1 MKYIKTFESFS
12 YLPEEQ
18 INEGFLGNLMYKIK
32 SFFKGKSML
41 GKELKAEFDK
51 YNFPTRFEEVLEA
64 EKDPKIDMLYKKV
77 ASGSQLTKE
86 DAKLISSPI
95 DLLLLMGYR
104 LNSDGK
110 FSLGTMQAEGGVE
123 SDTVIFNNPGNELL
137 QLFGFDSSKYR
148 SRQEL
153 AIAKT
158 EFISGILVPNIFE
171 DYGTKLPAKT
181 YFVENI
187 ELDFSKEI
195 PSLQHKNV
203 EYYSILLGDFVY
215 YKEDYST
222 NMDLYSKIESGVSL
236 GGVFSQRDKEQGPEI
251 PKFSTITLH
260 QFVEKFQTGGSY
272 NLTFENYSKALD
284 ERKPE
289 LVPNQ
294 VDPVRVPPVM

>member
-12 YLPEEQ
+12 YLEEEKV
-18 INEGFLGNLMYKIK
+18 NEGFLGNLMYKIK

-51 YNFPTRFEEVLEA
+51 YNFPTRFEEVLDA
-64 EKDPKIDMLYKKV
+64 ERDPKIDELYKKV

-110 FSLGTMQAEGGVE
+110 FSIISADSETLDSPTILE
-123 SDTVIFNNPGNELL
+123 NRGNQLL

-148 SRQEL
+148 SRDEL

-171 DYGTKLPAKT
+171 DYGPKLPGKT
-181 YFVENI
+181 YFVQTVEV
-187 ELDFSKEI
+187 DFSKEI
-195 PSLQHKNV
+195 PTFQHKNS
-203 EYYSILLGDFVY
+203 EYYSILLRDFVY
-215 YKEDYST
+215 YKEDYSVD
-222 NMDLYSKIESGVSL
+222 MDLSSNIESGVSL
-236 GGVFSQRDKEQGPEI
+236 GGVFSQRDKEQGAQV
-251 PKFSTITLH
+251 PKFSTIPLH
-260 QFVEKFQTGGSY
+260 QFVKKFETAGSY
-272 NLTFENYSKALD
+272 KVTFETYSKALD
-284 ERKPE
+284 EGKPG
-289 LVPNQ
+289 LIQNY
-294 VDPVRVPPVM
+294 VDPVRIPPVI

>member
-64 EKDPKIDMLYKKV
+64 EKDSKIDMLYKKV
-77 ASGSQLTKE
+77 ASGSQLTGE

-110 FSLGTMQAEGGVE
+110 FSIMTADFETLDSPTIIQ
-123 SDTVIFNNPGNELL
+123 NRGNQLL

-222 NMDLYSKIESGVSL
+222 NMDLSSKIESGVSL
-236 GGVFSQRDKEQGPEI
+236 GGVFNQRDKEQGPEI

-284 ERKPE
+284 EGKPE

>member
-1 MKYIKTFESFS
+1 
-12 YLPEEQ
+12 
-18 INEGFLGNLMYKIK
+18 MYKIK

-77 ASGSQLTKE
+77 ASGSQLTGE

-110 FSLGTMQAEGGVE
+110 FSIITADFETLDSPAIMK
-123 SDTVIFNNPGNELL
+123 NRGNELL

-148 SRQEL
+148 SRNEL

-222 NMDLYSKIESGVSL
+222 NMDLY
-236 GGVFSQRDKEQGPEI
+236 
-251 PKFSTITLH
+251 
-260 QFVEKFQTGGSY
+260 
-272 NLTFENYSKALD
+272 
-284 ERKPE
+284 
-289 LVPNQ
+289 
-294 VDPVRVPPVM
+294 

>member
-64 EKDPKIDMLYKKV
+64 EKDSKIDMLYKKV
-77 ASGSQLTKE
+77 ASGSQLTGE

-110 FSLGTMQAEGGVE
+110 FSIMTADFETLDSPAIM
-123 SDTVIFNNPGNELL
+123 INRGNQLL

-187 ELDFSKEI
+187 EVDFSKEI

-222 NMDLYSKIESGVSL
+222 NMDLSSKIESGVSL
-236 GGVFSQRDKEQGPEI
+236 GGVFNQRDKEQGPEI

-284 ERKPE
+284 EGKPE

>member
-77 ASGSQLTKE
+77 ASGSQLTGE

-110 FSLGTMQAEGGVE
+110 FSIMTADFETLDSPAIAQ
-123 SDTVIFNNPGNELL
+123 NRGNQLL

-284 ERKPE
+284 ERKPD

>member
-12 YLPEEQ
+12 YLEEEKV
-18 INEGFLGNLMYKIK
+18 NEGFLGNLMYKIK

-41 GKELKAEFDK
+41 GKEVKAELDK
-51 YNFPTRFEEVLEA
+51 YNFPTRFEEVLDA
-64 EKDPKIDMLYKKV
+64 EKDPKIDKLYKKV

-110 FSLGTMQAEGGVE
+110 FSIMTAGFETLDSPTIMQ
-123 SDTVIFNNPGNELL
+123 NRGNELL
-137 QLFGFDSSKYR
+137 ELFGFDSSKYR
-148 SRQEL
+148 SRDEL

-171 DYGTKLPAKT
+171 DYGTKLPGKT
-181 YFVENI
+181 YFVRDVEI
-187 ELDFSKEI
+187 DFSEEI
-195 PSLQHKNV
+195 PTFQHKNP

-215 YKEDYST
+215 YKEDYSE
-222 NMDLYSKIESGVSL
+222 NMELYSKIDSGVSL
-236 GGVFSQRDKEQGPEI
+236 SGVLSKRDKEQGSQV
-251 PKFSTITLH
+251 PKFSTIPLH
-260 QFVEKFQTGGSY
+260 QFVEKFETGGSY
-272 NLTFENYSKALD
+272 NYTFENYSKALD
-284 ERKPE
+284 ERKPD

-294 VDPVRVPPVM
+294 VDPVRVPAVM

>member
-12 YLPEEQ
+12 YLEEEKL
-18 INEGFLGNLMYKIK
+18 NEGFLGNLMYKIK
-32 SFFKGKSML
+32 SLFKGKSML

-51 YNFPTRFEEVLEA
+51 YNIPTRFEEVLDS
-64 EKDPKIDMLYKKV
+64 EKDPKIDKLYKKV
-77 ASGSQLTKE
+77 GSGSQLTKE

-104 LNSDGK
+104 LNDNGK

-123 SDTVIFNNPGNELL
+123 SDTVIFDNPGNELL

-148 SRQEL
+148 SRKEL

-171 DYGTKLPAKT
+171 DYGTKLPGKT
-181 YFVENI
+181 YFVRDVEI
-187 ELDFSKEI
+187 DFSEEI
-195 PSLQHKNV
+195 PTFEHKNP

-215 YKEDYST
+215 YKEDYSE
-222 NMDLYSKIESGVSL
+222 NMDLSSKIESGASL
-236 GGVFSQRDKEQGPEI
+236 GGFFSQRDKEARGQT
-251 PKFSTITLH
+251 PKFSTIPLY
-260 QFVEKFQTGGSY
+260 QFVEKFETGGSY
-272 NLTFENYSKALD
+272 KVTFENYSKALD

-289 LVPNQ
+289 LVPTK
-294 VDPVRVPPVM
+294 VDPAMASL

>member
-64 EKDPKIDMLYKKV
+64 EKDSKIDMLYKKV

-110 FSLGTMQAEGGVE
+110 FSIITADFETLDSPAIM
-123 SDTVIFNNPGNELL
+123 INRGNQLL

-187 ELDFSKEI
+187 EVDFSKEI

-222 NMDLYSKIESGVSL
+222 NMDLSSKIESGVSL
-236 GGVFSQRDKEQGPEI
+236 GGVFNQRDKEQGPEI

-284 ERKPE
+284 EGKPE

>member
-1 MKYIKTFESFS
+1 ME
-12 YLPEEQ
+12 
-18 INEGFLGNLMYKIK
+18 
-32 SFFKGKSML
+32 
-41 GKELKAEFDK
+41 ELKAEFDK

-64 EKDPKIDMLYKKV
+64 EKDSKIDMLYKKV

-110 FSLGTMQAEGGVE
+110 FSIITADFETLDSPAIM
-123 SDTVIFNNPGNELL
+123 INRGNQLL

-222 NMDLYSKIESGVSL
+222 NMDLSSKIESGVSL
-236 GGVFSQRDKEQGPEI
+236 GGVFNQRDKEQGPEI

-284 ERKPE
+284 EGKPE

>member
-64 EKDPKIDMLYKKV
+64 EKDSKIDMLYKKV

-110 FSLGTMQAEGGVE
+110 FSIITADFETLDSPAIM
-123 SDTVIFNNPGNELL
+123 INRGNQLL

-222 NMDLYSKIESGVSL
+222 NMDLSSKIESGVSL
-236 GGVFSQRDKEQGPEI
+236 GGVFNQRDKEQGPEI

-284 ERKPE
+284 EGKPE